1 VSFLDLFARSPIKP
15 MQEHMHVVRDCVQEV
30 VPLFEAACRDD
41 AEGIRARQQR
51 IDELESQAD
60 GLKNDLRAHL
70 PKRLLMP
77 VDRRDLLE
85 ILDLQDSIADIAQDM
100 SGLLVERPMPVPE
113 PMRAPL
119 LELCRA
125 VEYTCMKSAE
135 VIDRLDELV
144 ELGFRGREADKVEA
158 MIDQVGTLEG
168 ETDRLGVVLTRELFR
183 LEDTLPPVTV
193 VFWYQLIDWIG
204 NLADNAEKVANRLRL
219 MIAR

>member
-1 VSFLDLFARSPIKP
+1 
-15 MQEHMHVVRDCVQEV
+15 
-30 VPLFEAACRDD
+30 
-41 AEGIRARQQR
+41 
-51 IDELESQAD
+51 
-60 GLKNDLRAHL
+60 
-70 PKRLLMP
+70 MP

-119 LELCRA
+119 LDLCRA
-125 VEYTCMKSAE
+125 VEHTCMKSAE